1 MIRGTTP
8 SIMFKLKDMNVST
21 IYNFYITFTQNGK
34 VIFEK
39 TKDSPG
45 VSVNEDENTITADL
59 TVDETLSFK
68 ADEELIVQLM
78 AVTVEGKVGA
88 TSKYYFDVEE
98 SLHYAEEK

>member
-39 TKDSPG
+39 SKDSPG
-45 VSVNEDENTITADL
+45 VSVDEDENTITADL

-68 ADEELIVQLM
+68 ADEELISQVM
-78 AVTVEGKVGA
+78 VITIDGKVGS
-88 TSKYYFDVEE
+88 TDKYYFDVED
-98 SLHYAEEK
+98 SLHYSK

>member
-8 SIMFKLKDMNVST
+8 TIVFKLKDIPVST
-21 IYNFYITFTQNGK
+21 LYNFYLTFTQNGN

-39 TKDSPG
+39 SKDSSG
-45 VSVNEDENTITADL
+45 VTLKEEDNSITVDL

-68 ADEELIVQLM
+68 TDEELIVQLM

>member
-8 SIMFKLKDMNVST
+8 SIVFKLKDIPIST
-21 IYNFYITFTQNGK
+21 LYNFYLTFTQNGK

-78 AVTVEGKVGA
+78 VVTVEGKVGA

>member
-8 SIMFKLKDMNVST
+8 SIMFKLKDIPVST

-39 TKDSPG
+39 SKDSSG
-45 VSVNEDENTITADL
+45 VSVDEEENIITTDL
-59 TVDETLSFK
+59 TVEETLSFK
-68 ADEELIVQLM
+68 ADEELISQILVIT
-78 AVTVEGKVGA
+78 ADGKVGS
-88 TSKYYFDVEE
+88 TNKYYFDVEE

>member
-68 ADEELIVQLM
+68 TDEELIVQLM

-88 TSKYYFDVEE
+88 TTKYYFDVEE
-98 SLHYAEEK
+98 SLHYSEEK